1 MSSIS
6 SKAVSISAGKIRR
19 FPMWARIMG
28 IGLIVVLVAFSAMML
43 SMNYVPETLDTSS
56 TLMSDQGRYQVSYIS
71 ELSPLPINQIQ
82 MWTLQVTEPNG
93 QPVEDAVI
101 TVDGGMP
108 QHGHGL
114 PTVPQVTKYLGDG
127 LYQVEGLKFHMPGWW
142 VVKFNIVRNEMTDN
156 VTFNLM
162 LK

>member
-1 MSSIS
+1 MSSVS
-6 SKAVSISAGKIRR
+6 LKAVSISAGKIRR
-19 FPMWARIMG
+19 FPMWTRIMG
-28 IGLIVVLVAFSAMML
+28 VGLIVVLVAFSIMML
-43 SMNYVPETLDTSS
+43 SMNYIPETLDTSS

-71 ELSPLPINQIQ
+71 ELSPVPINQIQ
-82 MWTLQVTEPNG
+82 MWKLRVTDSNG

-162 LK
+162 LE

>member
-1 MSSIS
+1 
-6 SKAVSISAGKIRR
+6 
-19 FPMWARIMG
+19 
-28 IGLIVVLVAFSAMML
+28 
-43 SMNYVPETLDTSS
+43 
-56 TLMSDQGRYQVSYIS
+56 
-71 ELSPLPINQIQ
+71 
-82 MWTLQVTEPNG
+82 
-93 QPVEDAVI
+93 
-101 TVDGGMP
+101 MP

-127 LYQVEGLKFHMPGWW
+127 FYQVEGLKFHMPGWW

>member
-1 MSSIS
+1 MSSMS

-19 FPMWARIMG
+19 FPMWTRIMVV
-28 IGLIVVLVAFSAMML
+28 GLIVVLVAFSAMML

-56 TLMSDQGRYQVSYIS
+56 ALMSDQGSYQVSYIS
-71 ELSPLPINQIQ
+71 ELSPVPINQIQ
-82 MWTLQVTEPNG
+82 MWKLRVTDPNG

-162 LK
+162 LE